1 LPVLGKLLNPE
12 IQTGFWLSS
21 ATRMPMPEASVN
33 ENNLA
38 QSRKNH
44 IRSSRK
50 IAYMKSVT
58 ESHAVYEAAHN
69 HLWPSVLAFDA
80 GHPFTAFLFGEIIHG
95 I

>member
-1 LPVLGKLLNPE
+1 
-12 IQTGFWLSS
+12 
-21 ATRMPMPEASVN
+21 MPEASVN

-44 IRSSRK
+44 VRRSWK
-50 IAYMKSVT
+50 VAYVKSVT
-58 ESHAVYEAAHN
+58 ESHAVNEAAHN
-69 HLWPSVLAFDA
+69 HLWLSVLAFDA